1 MEDKTLSRYWET
13 VVEIIHDGVMM
24 VDPSGAIVSAN
35 RALID
40 MTGYN
45 RDELLGQPCSIL
57 KCSSCNKVFD
67 PTGQHGACSFASVRS
82 PCANARSPPRT
93 AAWFT

>member
-24 VDPSGAIVSAN
+24 VDPGGAIVSAN
-35 RALID
+35 RALTE
-40 MTGYN
+40 MTGYS

-57 KCSSCNKVFD
+57 KCSSCSRA
-67 PTGQHGACSFASVRS
+67 TCH
-82 PCANARSPPRT
+82 ARRGLC
-93 AAWFT
+93 